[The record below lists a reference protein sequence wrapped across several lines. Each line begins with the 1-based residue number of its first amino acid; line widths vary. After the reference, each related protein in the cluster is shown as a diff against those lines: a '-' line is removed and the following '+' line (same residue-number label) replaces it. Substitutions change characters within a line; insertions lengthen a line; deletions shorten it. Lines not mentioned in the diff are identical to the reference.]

1 MKLQISLL
9 ILSNAFIAYAAPPPQ
24 HMNDPQL
31 LEEQQCM
38 GEQLSAYQ
46 RRRLDGEIKCEVIE
60 TIDKDFSFD
69 LRQAK
74 PYKYA
79 VAGQ

>member
-24 HMNDPQL
+24 HMDETQS
-31 LEEQQCM
+31 LEEEQRM
-38 GEQLSAYQ
+38 EEQLSAYQ
-46 RRRLDGEIKCEVIE
+46 QRRPNGKIMCEVIQ
-60 TIDKDFSFD
+60 TIHKDFTFD
-69 LRQAK
+69 LKQAK